1 MIKNTMENRRKFS
14 SDAIAFMAI
23 ALLYLLFH
31 LAGIGCPFRFLTGI
45 CCPGCG
51 MTRAVTSLLSFRLS
65 DAVYYHPLVLILP
78 LVVLVFLMRKRMP
91 RKAFHILV
99 ATILALFVIV
109 FLVRMFD
116 PNNDVVTFQL
126 HQGFVVRAI
135 KSIIY

>member
-1 MIKNTMENRRKFS
+1 MIRDSMEDRRKFS

-51 MTRAVTSLLSFRLS
+51 MTRAVISLLSFRLS

-78 LVVLVFLMRKRMP
+78 LVALVFLMRRRIP
-91 RKAFHILV
+91 QNVFHILT
-99 ATILALFVIV
+99 AIILALFVIV
-109 FLVRMFD
+109 FLVRIFD
-116 PNNDVVTFQL
+116 PDNDVVTFQL
-126 HQGFVVRAI
+126 HQGFVVQTI
-135 KSIIY
+135 KSII